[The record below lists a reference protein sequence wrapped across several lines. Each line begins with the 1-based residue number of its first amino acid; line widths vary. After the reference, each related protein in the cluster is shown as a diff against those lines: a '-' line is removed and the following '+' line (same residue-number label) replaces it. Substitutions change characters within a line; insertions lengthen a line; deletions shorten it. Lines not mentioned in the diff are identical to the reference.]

1 MQFIHKAKIDSRC
14 FYVVLY
20 MQITVK
26 WQGRIGENAR
36 QHESISSSPPLFH
49 STVSVQWNCSSFYY
63 GLQLIKDVIK
73 DVQVC
78 LKDLSL
84 VFLMHA
90 QTHSLSPS
98 ISVSLA
104 LSVLQRHTD
113 VQMRCKETQA
123 PFWPPVISEITFAS
137 SKQISSGNQLRSADQ
152 KHQHW
157 LLAIPHSNILW
168 W

>member
-1 MQFIHKAKIDSRC
+1 
-14 FYVVLY
+14 

-26 WQGRIGENAR
+26 WQGRIDEKAR
-36 QHESISSSPPLFH
+36 QHKTISSSPPLFH
-49 STVSVQWNCSSFYY
+49 STVQWNCSSFYY

-98 ISVSLA
+98 ISVSTSLS
-104 LSVLQRHTD
+104 LSVCFIKAYKRVNVVLHFD
-113 VQMRCKETQA
+113 PCNLKNH
-123 PFWPPVISEITFAS
+123 ICL
-137 SKQISSGNQLRSADQ
+137 LRANL
-152 KHQHW
+152 KW
-157 LLAIPHSNILW
+157 
-168 W
+168 